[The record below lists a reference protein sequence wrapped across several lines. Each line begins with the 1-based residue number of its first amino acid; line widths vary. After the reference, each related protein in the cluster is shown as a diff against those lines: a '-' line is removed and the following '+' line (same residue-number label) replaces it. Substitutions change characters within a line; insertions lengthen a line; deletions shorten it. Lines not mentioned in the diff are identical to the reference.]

1 MDSDFFED
9 DDSEAK
15 PAASWSGLLD
25 QIDDLVAEATTTADL
40 VEKRRLL
47 ERALKLACKFI
58 TRLNRRLRRF
68 IRQALKDAGLDAEGL
83 SLPLADVAAAHPE
96 LEVFRDRETL
106 EDFLNSTAD
115 LLEHQ
120 GYLNRKRLGELKG
133 EVSGRFDQM
142 LAQQLSL
149 EEFTHKFEMLHRLI
163 CRPPE
168 GPDGGGDPGGGG
180 GPTETPGQRASRIIQ
195 TLGALATIGG
205 LIAAL
210 MFGSPDKPVPEQPT
224 KPPVELPHELR
235 LLALLL
241 LAALV
246 DWLDAQGMIPDA
258 PPEIDNAPVE
268 ELVRERTMTAGA

>member
-9 DDSEAK
+9 DDSDSK
-15 PAASWSGLLD
+15 PAASWSSLLD
-25 QIDDLVAEATTTADL
+25 QIDDLVAEAATTADL

-58 TRLNRRLRRF
+58 TRLDRRLKRF
-68 IRQALKDAGLDAEGL
+68 IRQALKDAGLEAEGL

-115 LLEHQ
+115 LLEQQ
-120 GYLNRKRLGELKG
+120 GYLNRKRLDELKG

-142 LAQQLSL
+142 LSQQLSL
-149 EEFTHKFEMLHRLI
+149 EEFTNKFEMLHRLI

-168 GPDGGGDPGGGG
+168 GPDGGGDPGGS

-210 MFGSPDKPVPEQPT
+210 MFDSPDKPVPEQPT

-258 PPEIDNAPVE
+258 PPEIADDPVE
-268 ELVRERTMTAGA
+268 DLVRERTMTAGA

>member
-9 DDSEAK
+9 DDSESK

-25 QIDDLVAEATTTADL
+25 QIDDLVAEAATTADP

-58 TRLNRRLRRF
+58 TRLSRRLKRF
-68 IRQALKDAGLDAEGL
+68 IRQALKDAGLEAEGL
-83 SLPLADVAAAHPE
+83 SLPLADVAVAHPE

-115 LLEHQ
+115 LLEQQ
-120 GYLNRKRLGELKG
+120 GYLNRKRLDELKG

-149 EEFTHKFEMLHRLI
+149 EEFTNKFEMLHRLI

-168 GPDGGGDPGGGG
+168 GPDGGGDPGGG

-210 MFGSPDKPVPEQPT
+210 MFGSPDKPVPQQPA
-224 KPPVELPHELR
+224 KPPVELPNEIR

-246 DWLDAQGMIPDA
+246 D
-258 PPEIDNAPVE
+258 
-268 ELVRERTMTAGA
+268 